1 MGKPYPSG
9 EIDQLTLD
17 ISALQT
23 GKLDNLYAVSTNLGN
38 VYSITL
44 ANVESLSDIEGIPIR
59 VKFNTES
66 TGNVSIKVNNFDAV
80 DLMDYFNQHVT
91 NVRQDLIANIVY
103 CIPST
108 GSPNFQLLGKG
119 GEGNATA
126 GDIIKDKTATT
137 SLGFITGTAT
147 IQSLGGKYY
156 ASGTGTVD
164 ENGIAT
170 VENLSF
176 QPSKSIITI
185 YESGSSYYDYIML
198 DTPIGS
204 WFSCIWDDVGSVT
217 NDAPVM
223 RSGEIVT
230 YNSSG
235 FSCQITEADTQSG
248 GNIPATQYAG
258 ATFNYIA
265 IGQ

>member
-147 IQSLGGKYY
+147 IESLGGKKY
-156 ASGTGTVD
+156 ASGTGTFDSIGHASITTLNFTPSTVIMCIPNYRGNAGTYWLD
-164 ENGIAT
+164 IHSPIISYVPGNGGI
-170 VENLSF
+170 
-176 QPSKSIITI
+176 SKII
-185 YESGSSYYDYIML
+185 
-198 DTPIGS
+198 
-204 WFSCIWDDVGSVT
+204 FST
-217 NDAPVM
+217 NGFSRNEDNDFI
-223 RSGEIVT
+223 SNTT
-230 YNSSG
+230 YNWL
-235 FSCQITEADTQSG
+235 
-248 GNIPATQYAG
+248 
-258 ATFNYIA
+258 A
-265 IGQ
+265 IE

>member
-1 MGKPYPSG
+1 MGKPYPSD
-9 EIDQLTLD
+9 EIDQLILD
-17 ISALQT
+17 ISELQT
-23 GKLDNLYAVSTNLGN
+23 KKLDNRYVESTNIDN
-38 VYSITL
+38 IYSITVS
-44 ANVESLSDIEGIPIR
+44 NIESLNDIEGIPIP
-59 VKFNTES
+59 VKFSAAS
-66 TGNVSIKVNNFDAV
+66 TGNVSIKVNNFGAV

-91 NVRQDLIANIVY
+91 NVRQDLIANIIY
-103 CIPST
+103 CIPSS

-119 GEGNATA
+119 GEGTATA
-126 GDIIKDKTATT
+126 DKILAPYTATT

-170 VENLSF
+170 VENLGF

-185 YESGSSYYDYIML
+185 PRSGSTYYDYIML

-204 WFSCIWDDVGSVT
+204 WFSCIW
-217 NDAPVM
+217 NDTGTVSNYAPVM

-235 FSCQITEADTQSG
+235 FSYQITEADSQSG
-248 GNIPATQYAG
+248 DNIPATQYAG

-265 IGQ
+265 IG